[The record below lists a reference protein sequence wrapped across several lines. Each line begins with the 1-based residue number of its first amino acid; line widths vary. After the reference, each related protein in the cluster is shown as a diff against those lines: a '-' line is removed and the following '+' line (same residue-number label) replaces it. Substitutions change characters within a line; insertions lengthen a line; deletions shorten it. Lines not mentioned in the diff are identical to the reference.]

1 MSNSYLPKT
10 GIATLK
16 EEGYTNGAN
25 FHTTKI
31 LSGVDEN
38 GIERGYFTG
47 YKDGRVVGNNDV
59 HRALIKMSASQQLTD
74 GVWTKVNLDTTGY
87 LKGFTH
93 DTANKRLVATEAS
106 PLAYDLMLG
115 ANLSV
120 YDNNGANVY
129 GYGEIAIS
137 INGIRYDIA
146 RTDVVAATDDTAGL
160 TTFTENILLSA
171 GNFIEMYVRFYSN
184 NNAQS
189 VWVEFNS
196 QQPNRKGTFLGI
208 YRRSE

>member
-25 FHTTKI
+25 FHTTKT

-47 YKDGRVVGNNDV
+47 HKDGRVVGNNDV
-59 HRALIKMSASQQLTD
+59 HRAFIKMSASQQLTD

-93 DTANKRLVATEAS
+93 DTANKRLVVTENS
-106 PLAYDLMLG
+106 SLLYDVMLG

-120 YDNNGANVY
+120 YDNNGANVF
-129 GYGEIAIS
+129 GYAEIAFS
-137 INGIRYDIA
+137 LNGSRYDIA
-146 RTDVVAATDDTAGL
+146 RTDIVAHTDDRSCL
-160 TTFTENILLSA
+160 TTFAEGVALAA
-171 GNFIEMYVRFYSN
+171 GNYIEMFIRFYSN

-189 VWVEFNS
+189 AWVEFNS